1 MKPRIAAFA
10 AAMLL
15 GGCASTPSPKPTTAP
30 PPQPIARPVS
40 PVPNAASP
48 RYVPSSLA
56 DGIDAFVAQPRFT
69 HAQWGIEVVS
79 LDSGKTLYRHDADG
93 LFLPASNAKLYTAA
107 LALQTL
113 GPDAR
118 FSTTLYATSAPRAD
132 GTLAG
137 NLILYGGGDPS
148 LGDRKV
154 SPDWA
159 DRLADA
165 LAARGVRRVRGD
177 LIADDTYFAGPP
189 FGEGWEALDLQSGYG
204 AGAGALGV
212 QDNVLHVK
220 VAREGGRCCAVTIV
234 PAHSGLRVANLTGSA
249 AALNLYRPPGSDVLY
264 ASGSLRPNTP
274 RATFERSAP
283 DGALF
288 AANQLR
294 EALARRGIAFDGSV
308 RAVHW
313 PETDAALAHNPVEI
327 ASIASPP
334 LSELL
339 VQMMKHSDNR
349 YAQMLLQQVG
359 VATARTGVCADR
371 AGPPQASAE
380 WGTCAM
386 RAFLARIGIDKG
398 EVTLDDGAGLS
409 RQDLVTPAATV
420 KLLTWVAR
428 QPFANVLR
436 DALPVAGIDG
446 TLEYRM
452 RGSAA
457 ADNVQAKTGTLSH
470 VYTLSGFVTNAAGER
485 LVFSLMLNRYLR
497 PTDDVGRHVRPSP
510 QSDLDAIATMLAS
523 SGLN

>member
-1 MKPRIAAFA
+1 MKRFVAALA
-10 AAMLL
+10 AAVLL
-15 GGCASTPSPKPTTAP
+15 GGCASTPPKPRTAQ
-30 PPQPIARPVS
+30 QPSPITRPAS
-40 PVPNAASP
+40 PLPNAASP
-48 RYVPSSLA
+48 RYAPSSLA
-56 DGIDAFVAQPRFT
+56 DGIDAFVSQPRFA

-79 LDSGKTLYRHDADG
+79 LDSGATLYRRNADA

-113 GPDAR
+113 GANAR
-118 FSTTLYATSAPRAD
+118 FSTTLYATAAPGAD
-132 GTLAG
+132 GSLPG
-137 NLILYGGGDPS
+137 DLILYGGGDPS
-148 LGDRKV
+148 LGDRDV

-165 LAARGVRRVRGD
+165 LAARGVRRIRGD
-177 LIADDTYFAGPP
+177 LVADDTYFSGPP
-189 FGEGWEALDLQSGYG
+189 FGEGWEALDLQAGYG

-212 QDNVLHVK
+212 QDNALHVK
-220 VAREGGRCCAVTIV
+220 VAREGARCCAVTIV
-234 PAHSGLRVANLTGSA
+234 PSHSGLRVVNLTGNA
-249 AALNLYRPPGSDVLY
+249 APLNLYRPPGSDVLY
-264 ASGSLRPNTP
+264 ASGSLRSNTP
-274 RATFERSAP
+274 RATFTRSAP

-294 EALARRGIAFDGSV
+294 EALAQRGIALAGSV
-308 RAVHW
+308 RVVHW
-313 PETDAALAHNPVEI
+313 PQTDAALTRSPVEI
-327 ASIASPP
+327 ASLPSPP
-334 LSELL
+334 LSRLL
-339 VQMMKHSDNR
+339 VHMMKHSDNR

-359 VATARTGVCADR
+359 VATARTGVCTDR
-371 AGPPQASAE
+371 AGPPQTSAE

-386 RAFLARIGIDKG
+386 RAFLAHIGIGKG

-420 KLLTWVAR
+420 KLLAWVAR

-452 RGSAA
+452 RGGAA
-457 ADNVQAKTGTLSH
+457 TDNVQAKTGTLSH
-470 VYTLSGFVTNAAGER
+470 VYTLSGFVTDAAGER
-485 LVFSLMLNRYLR
+485 LAFSLLLNRYVR

-510 QSDLDAIATMLAS
+510 QSDLDAIATMLAG